1 MAEAV
6 PSDEKLFDLIADE
19 ALVDR
24 GSLRRDVS
32 VQDVGLTSLDLIS
45 VLFVVEDK
53 YGVQIDEND
62 LKSCETLGDLVDQLK
77 SRVAAA
83 A

>member
-24 GSLRRDVS
+24 GSLRRDIS
-32 VQDVGLTSLDLIS
+32 VQDVGITSLDLIS

-62 LKSCETLGDLVDQLK
+62 LKSCKTLGDLVDHLK